1 MPLNR
6 AWQRCYHKKPSLA
19 PPKLPTRSSQDATGR
34 SSSAALVN
42 CAYLTCCMTLLTTIK
57 QLLLRNGFAFK
68 KNLLVALLLFSSTLL
83 AQRQMEYLNRGLVAV
98 PDGKGNIFV
107 SWRLLVTDDDKV
119 CFNVYRSTGTAK
131 AVKLTAKPLEA
142 FTHFK
147 DEKTDSTQAYTYYVT
162 SVVKNKEG
170 AASEKF
176 TVPAFAKMYLSIP
189 LRTPEG
195 YSANDASVGDLDGDG
210 EYEVIIHLT
219 GRGRDNSQAGITDPP
234 IFQAYKLNGTFL
246 WQINLGKNIREGA
259 HYSQFMVYDLDGDG
273 KAEIVLKTA
282 DGTIDGKGTV
292 IGDSSKDYRNERGYI
307 LSGPEYLTVFN
318 GLTGEIINTTDYI
331 APRHAKLTPTTDEL
345 KAVWGDGYGN
355 RMDRFLA
362 CVAYLDGVHPSV
374 IMCRG
379 YYTRT
384 ILAAW
389 DLKNGKLVKRWVFD
403 SNDEGNK
410 AYAGQGN
417 HNLSVADVDGDGKD
431 EIVYGQMTIDD
442 NGKGLYSTGIG
453 HADALHV
460 SDLDPSRPGLEV
472 FSIQERFGDAGANF
486 RDAKTGEVIWK
497 KASVK
502 AGDDG
507 EGPGRG
513 LALDID
519 PRYPG
524 YESWVAGAGIR
535 GMFDAKGNV
544 IAERTPA
551 CNMGIFWDGDV
562 LSEIL
567 NGVNIS
573 KWLYD
578 SSKTE
583 TIFDGRNFD
592 CVSNNGTKS
601 NPCLSA
607 DLFGDWREE
616 IICRTKDSKELR
628 IFTTT
633 IPTDKKFYTLMQDP
647 QYRLSIVWQNVAYNQ
662 PPHTGFFMGIGMPQP
677 PKPNIVV
684 MKKK

>member
-1 MPLNR
+1 M
-6 AWQRCYHKKPSLA
+6 KKKAS
-19 PPKLPTRSSQDATGR
+19 
-34 SSSAALVN
+34 
-42 CAYLTCCMTLLTTIK
+42 I
-57 QLLLRNGFAFK
+57 
-68 KNLLVALLLFSSTLL
+68 LLVAIFCGVAVF
-83 AQRQMEYLNRGLVAV
+83 AQRQMEYLNRGVVAV

-107 SWRLLVTDDDKV
+107 SWRLLVTDEDNIG
-119 CFNVYRSTGTAK
+119 FNVYRLANNDK
-131 AVKLTAKPLEA
+131 AVKLNKKPVDA
-142 FTHFK
+142 FTHFN
-147 DEKTDSTQAYTYYVT
+147 DEKIDSTKAYTYYVT
-162 SVVKNKEG
+162 PVVKGKELT
-170 AASEKF
+170 ASEKF
-176 TVPAFAKMYLSIP
+176 TVPALAKMYLSIP
-189 LRTPEG
+189 LRTPDG

-234 IFQAYKLNGTFL
+234 IFQAYKMNGTFL

-259 HYSQFMVYDLDGDG
+259 HYTQFMLYDLDGDG
-273 KAEIVLKTA
+273 KAEIAMKTG
-282 DGTIDGKGTV
+282 DGSMDSKGNI
-292 IGDSSKDYRNERGYI
+292 IGDSSKDWRNDKGYI

-318 GLTGEIINTTDYI
+318 GLSGEAINTTDYI
-331 APRHAKLTPTTDEL
+331 QPRHGKLNPSTEEL
-345 KAVWGDGYGN
+345 KAMWGDGYGN

-362 CVAYLDGVHPSV
+362 CVAYLDGVHPSL

-389 DLKNGKLVKRWVFD
+389 DFKGGKLVKRWVFD
-403 SNDEGNK
+403 TNDKGNEK
-410 AYAGQGN
+410 YAGQGN
-417 HNLSVADVDGDGKD
+417 HNLTVADVDGDGKD
-431 EIVYGQMTIDD
+431 EIVYGQMTVDD

-472 FSIQERFGDAGANF
+472 FSIQERFDDAGANF

-497 KASVK
+497 KASQK

-513 LALDID
+513 LALDVD

-524 YESWVAGAGIR
+524 FECWVAGAGIK
-535 GMFDAKGNV
+535 GMFDNKGNV
-544 IAERTPA
+544 ISEKTPA

-567 NGVNIS
+567 NGVNVS
-573 KWLYD
+573 KWVYD
-578 SSKTE
+578 SSKTQ
-583 TIFDGRNFD
+583 TIFDGKNFD

-616 IICRTKDSKELR
+616 LICRTRDSKELR

-633 IPTDKKFYTLMQDP
+633 IPTQKKFYTLMQDP

-662 PPHTGFFMGIGMPQP
+662 PPHTSFFMGQDMPQP

-684 MKKK
+684 MKKR